1 VNRAN
6 DGFDWRMS
14 DSLEMPGLRLVRWTL
29 MAAVA
34 AAAGCAQYEPMALNT
49 QTVEQRLKVPPADQL
64 QVEAN
69 QIRHPLLRPVQI
81 GDGRGLTP
89 DQAAVLAVLLNP
101 ALRTLRDQR
110 VAAAAQ
116 AMSAGILP
124 NPQLTFSEDF
134 PNGGTDAHTLNAF
147 GLGVNWD
154 VTALI
159 TRDAKINAAAANRAS
174 VDLDIAWQE
183 WQVAQAAK
191 TAVYDLLALQGQ
203 LDEAREVDRTLT
215 ENARVVRDAV
225 NRNEKTV
232 LDLAAAQAASDDAH
246 TAALQA
252 ERDVNH
258 QRLALLRAIGLPPD
272 AQVRLSPDLALPS
285 RLAIPS
291 RQDLLSG
298 LEDRRLDLVALR
310 KGYQSQE
317 ETLRAAVLA
326 QFPKIN
332 IGFNKA
338 RDNTN
343 VHSLGFGITV
353 DLPIFDQNQ
362 GVIAAEKATR
372 QRLFDEYAQRV
383 YEANSDVAT
392 ALDDI
397 DAIQIQIDAGEASVL
412 SLQRLVDTYRSAL
425 QRGNV
430 DVLSYYTAVGNLEQK
445 RSAVLKLKQQL
456 IENQIALE
464 LATGEYLQA
473 PQTQSTTRAAT
484 PRAATPSAATS
495 RAATTEESR

>member
-1 VNRAN
+1 
-6 DGFDWRMS
+6 MS
-14 DSLEMPGLRLVRWTL
+14 DFLQMPRLRLMRWTL
-29 MAAVA
+29 VAAI
-34 AAAGCAQYEPMALNT
+34 AAAGGCARYEPMALNT
-49 QTVEQRLKVPPADQL
+49 ETVEQRLKVPPANEL
-64 QVEAN
+64 RLEAQ
-69 QIRHPLLRPVQI
+69 QIHHPLLRPVEI

-134 PNGGTDAHTLNAF
+134 PNGGSDSKTINAF

-154 VTALI
+154 ITALI

-191 TAVYDLLALQGQ
+191 TAVYDLVSLQAQLAETL
-203 LDEAREVDRTLT
+203 EVDRALA
-215 ENARVVRDAV
+215 ENAAV
-225 NRNEKTV
+225 IHRAVDRNEKTV

-252 ERDVNH
+252 ERDVQH
-258 QRLALLRAIGLPPD
+258 QKLMLLRAIGLPPA
-272 AQVRLSPDLALPS
+272 AQVQLNPNIELPS
-285 RLAIPS
+285 HLAIPS
-291 RQDLLSG
+291 REELMSDLG
-298 LEDRRLDLVALR
+298 NRRLDLVALR
-310 KGYQSQE
+310 KGYESQE

-343 VHSLGFGITV
+343 VHSLGFGITM
-353 DLPIFDQNQ
+353 DIPIFDRNQ
-362 GVIAAEKATR
+362 GVIATEKATR

-397 DAIQIQIDAGEASVL
+397 QAIEAQLDAAQKAVP
-412 SLQRLVDTYRSAL
+412 SLQKLVDTYRSAL

-430 DVLSYYTAVGNLEQK
+430 DVLSYYQALGNLEAK
-445 RSAVLKLKQQL
+445 KAAVLKLKQQL
-456 IENQIALE
+456 IDNQIALE
-464 LATGEYLQA
+464 LATGQYLQTPPA
-473 PQTQSTTRAAT
+473 QPATR
-484 PRAATPSAATS
+484 P
-495 RAATTEESR
+495 ATTEESR